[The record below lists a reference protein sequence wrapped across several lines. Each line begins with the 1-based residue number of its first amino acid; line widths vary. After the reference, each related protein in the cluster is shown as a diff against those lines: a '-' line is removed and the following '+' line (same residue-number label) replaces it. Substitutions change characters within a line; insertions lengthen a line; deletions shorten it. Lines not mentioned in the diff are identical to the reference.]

1 MPKINGQDR
10 GLFERPTGSGIWWIR
25 YFDAQRREHREKIG
39 PKSLA
44 RQAYNK
50 RKTQIREG
58 KFFPDELVPRKT
70 ILLADLIQ
78 EYLHECKL
86 YHRSYAS
93 DKTHA
98 KTFTKAFGKLAID
111 ELTTADVEKW
121 KRDRLTVVA
130 KATVSR
136 DLAWLKR
143 LYNVAMRDD
152 KIRHNPAMP
161 VKLPKLNNARV
172 RYFSEG
178 ELVALQQMMEP
189 EDFEVLELAIN
200 TGLRRG
206 ELFGL
211 MWRNIDFRNGV
222 VTIDRSK
229 NGEKRYVALNHRVMA
244 ILRARQQRFKSDYII
259 PSRTL
264 NTPACAHYFVS
275 RIFNPALK
283 LAGIHNFR
291 FHDTRHT
298 FASMLV
304 MAGVDLRTV
313 QELMGHKTISMT
325 LRYAHLAPAHLK
337 DAVNRLCPKPET

>member
-1 MPKINGQDR
+1 MQKTNGQDR

-25 YFDAQRREHREKIG
+25 YFDAQGREHREKIG

-58 KFFPDELVPRKT
+58 QFFPDQLVKRKT
-70 ILLADLIQ
+70 ILLAEFIK
-78 EYLHECKL
+78 EYLKEAEL
-86 YHRSYAS
+86 YHRAFAS
-93 DKTHA
+93 DKSHA
-98 KTFTKAFGKLAID
+98 KHFTQAFGNMALD

-121 KRDRLTVVA
+121 KRERLA
-130 KATVSR
+130 LRSKATVAR

-172 RYFSEG
+172 RYLSEG
-178 ELVALQQMMEP
+178 EQVALQGVMEP
-189 EDFEVLELAIN
+189 HDFEIVELAIN

-206 ELFGL
+206 ELFHL
-211 MWRNIDFRNGV
+211 RWKDIDFRNGV
-222 VTIDRSK
+222 VTIERSK
-229 NGEKRYVALNHRVMA
+229 NGEKRYVALNVRVLA
-244 ILRARQQRFKSDYII
+244 ILRARQQRFKSDYVI

-264 NTPACAHYFVS
+264 NTQADAHNFMLRV
-275 RIFNPALK
+275 FNPALK

-291 FHDTRHT
+291 FHDCRHT
-298 FASMLV
+298 FASLLI

-313 QELMGHKTISMT
+313 QELMGHKTVQMT

-337 DAVNRLCPKPET
+337 DAVNRLCPKSDK